1 MIRVGIGGWVY
12 APWRG
17 TFYPKGLPQARELEF
32 ASRRLTTIEINGTFY
47 GTQKPASFARWAAE
61 TPDDFVFSLKGPRYA
76 THRGTLAEA
85 GESVERFFGSGVLE
99 LKAKLGPVLWQF
111 PPTKSFDLDDFGA
124 FLALL
129 PQRLDGVVLRHAVEV
144 RHPSFCT
151 SEFIALMRRFSAAI
165 ALVDSAQHPL
175 FADVTGGFLYL
186 RLQRTAEAVET
197 GYSADA
203 LGTWASRAR
212 GWASGR
218 MPADLPAIAPQAPS
232 QSERDV
238 FIYMISG
245 AKARAPAAAM
255 ALIERLN

>member
-76 THRGTLAEA
+76 THRSALGEA
-85 GESVERFFGSGVLE
+85 GESIERFFGSGVTE
-99 LKAKLGPVLWQF
+99 LKGKLGPVLWQF
-111 PPTKSFDLDDFGA
+111 PPTKSFDAEDFGA

-129 PQRLDGVVLRHAVEV
+129 PRSVNGFVIRHAVEV
-144 RHPSFCT
+144 RHPSFAAP
-151 SEFIALMRRFSAAI
+151 EFIALMRKFSAAI
-165 ALVDSAQHPL
+165 ALVDSDKHPL
-175 FADVTGGFLYL
+175 IADATADFLYL
-186 RLQRTAEAVET
+186 RLQRTREAVET
-197 GYSADA
+197 GYPEAA
-203 LGTWASRAR
+203 LSDWAVRAR
-212 GWASGR
+212 NWGEGGA
-218 MPADLPAIAPQAPS
+218 PDNLPVITAPVGS
-232 QSERDV
+232 QSGRDV

-245 AKARAPAAAM
+245 AKVRAPAAAM
-255 ALIERLN
+255 ALIERLK